1 MELKSGISTFCPHCD
16 EPFTMYPFG
25 QEVIDSTELAALR
38 QRIEADEVSYK
49 LMTEERRQAL
59 ASLANAANEA
69 EALRQRVAELEADNQ
84 RLLNCYTHYKR
95 ALGDVAKITT
105 QDYFVG
111 RLVYLALVNEP
122 KE

>member
-1 MELKSGISTFCPHCD
+1 MYARKADHEAELGRIMREEARERAKD
-16 EPFTMYPFG
+16 A
-25 QEVIDSTELAALR
+25 ELDALR

-105 QDYFVG
+105 QDFVG